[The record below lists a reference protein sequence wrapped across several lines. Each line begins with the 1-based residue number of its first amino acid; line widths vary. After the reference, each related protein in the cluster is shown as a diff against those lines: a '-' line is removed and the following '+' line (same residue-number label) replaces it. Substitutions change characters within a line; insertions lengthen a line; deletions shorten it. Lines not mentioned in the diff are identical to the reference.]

1 LQVIT
6 GKQGG
11 FCLGVRLAVDTVID
25 SINQYGNVYT
35 CGPIIHNKNVVDELK
50 EKGALPVESL
60 QGLENCNLVIRSHGV
75 PPEIYDECEKRNIN
89 VIDATCPY
97 VKRIHET
104 VKANSDLGNEI
115 IIIGEKH
122 HPEVIGTNGWSGGK
136 ARILYSKEDVEALPQ
151 ISKACVVAQTTITP
165 EKWDEIVTLLQ
176 GKVRELELSNTICQT
191 TVKRQEETIQIAQ
204 KADIM
209 LVIGGRNSSNTQ
221 KLAEISIKYCPKTY
235 SIAQLEDVP
244 LAIMNPN
251 DIIGIVAGAST
262 PDGMIREVITIM
274 DELERVEPVVS
285 SDKEEI
291 EPVECALEPEVKEI
305 PVSTAPEE
313 KEPVEC
319 ALEPETE
326 EKPVSAEPEE
336 KEPVECTLEPET
348 EELPDP
354 AEPEEQTIQEADPA
368 ALEDDF
374 AHSIDKT
381 LVQIRPGQVLKGNVV
396 QITDNEVC
404 VNIGYKSDGLIP
416 RSELSLEGDV
426 NPRESCKVGDEV
438 TVEVVKVNDGEGNV
452 LLSKKSVDARKILNK
467 YVESVESGEVF
478 EAVVKE
484 AVNGGLV
491 ALCKNVIK
499 VFIPA
504 SHVSVRF
511 VQDLSKFVGQ
521 TLQLKAI
528 EVDKKRKRIVAS
540 HKLVLQEDMKRKE
553 EEVWGAFKPGD
564 RVKGKVMRLTDFGAF
579 VDIGGVDGLVHVSDL
594 SWGKVKHPSDVIK
607 PGEEIEVE
615 ILSLDPERRRISL
628 GYKQCLAKPWETAV
642 ERFPVGTIVEGRVAR
657 IVPFGAFVEL
667 APGLDGLIHISQV
680 STKRI
685 DKVESELKPNDTVR
699 VKVLEVNPADKRISL
714 SRRDVLLEEQHDDQV
729 ESDKN
734 VDSAEDNFEI
744 PPIQET
750 KVTLGD
756 YFPQSEDK

>member
-1 LQVIT
+1 MQIIT

-25 SINQYGNVYT
+25 SISKYGKIYT
-35 CGPIIHNKNVVDELK
+35 YGPIIHNKNVVEQLK
-50 EKGALPVESL
+50 ENGAHPVESL
-60 QGLENCNLVIRSHGV
+60 LGLENCNLVIRSHGV
-75 PPEIYDECEKRNIN
+75 PPEIYDECRKQNIN

-122 HPEVIGTNGWSGGK
+122 HPEVIGTNGWSGGR
-136 ARILYSKEDVEALPQ
+136 ARILYSEDDVDALPQ
-151 ISKACVVAQTTITP
+151 LSKACVVAQTTITP
-165 EKWDEIVTLLQ
+165 EKWDEIVTLLH

-209 LVIGGRNSSNTQ
+209 LVIGGKNSSNTQ
-221 KLAEISIKYCPKTY
+221 KLAEISAKYCAKTY

-285 SDKEEI
+285 SDMEEI
-291 EPVECALEPEVKEI
+291 KPVECALEPEVEEI
-305 PVSTAPEE
+305 PVSAEMEE
-313 KEPVEC
+313 KESVEC
-319 ALEPETE
+319 ALEPETKE
-326 EKPVSAEPEE
+326 IPV
-336 KEPVECTLEPET
+336 V
-348 EELPDP
+348 P
-354 AEPEEQTIQEADPA
+354 AEPEEQTMQEAEPA

-438 TVEVVKVNDGEGNV
+438 TVEVIKVNDGEGNV
-452 LLSKKSVDARKILNK
+452 LLSKKSVDARKVLNK
-467 YVESVESGEVF
+467 YVESVESGELF

-511 VQDLSKFVGQ
+511 VQDLNKFVGQ

-540 HKLVLQEDMKRKE
+540 HKLVLQEDMKHKE
-553 EEVWGAFKPGD
+553 EEVWSAFKPGD
-564 RVKGKVMRLTDFGAF
+564 KVKGKVMRLTDFGAF

-615 ILSLDPERRRISL
+615 ILSLDPERKRISL

-642 ERFPVGTIVEGRVAR
+642 ERFPVGSIVEGRVAR

-699 VKVLEVNPADKRISL
+699 VKVLEVNPVDKRISL
-714 SRRDVLLEEQHDDQV
+714 SRRDVLLEEQHNDQV

-734 VDSAEDNFEI
+734 ADSAEEIIEI
-744 PPIQET
+744 PPVQEA

-756 YFPQSEDK
+756 FFPPSEDK